1 MTKIRFSPSE
11 KVSPPGEGSGS
22 AGAIWIRRKGRE
34 KLKKPYPLLNL
45 GVVSPAILIVAT
57 NQLLRHYPK
66 S

>member
-1 MTKIRFSPSE
+1 VQLGKEER
-11 KVSPPGEGSGS
+11 
-22 AGAIWIRRKGRE
+22 AGKTIKTC
-34 KLKKPYPLLNL
+34 PLLNL